1 MVRIILIFPGELNR
15 GSGNNGAKRPKA
27 AMKFRHLEYFVAAA
41 EELNFT
47 HAADRLHVS
56 QPPFSKQIH
65 DLEGELGINLFER
78 RRKGV
83 ALTPAGKSFLV
94 DARRILEDCE
104 ASIKKAQRISRGEIG
119 ELAIGYMSAL
129 THDFLGKALEVWRLT
144 APGIIVDCIEMDS
157 VSQERALL
165 EGRISV
171 GILVPSDRP
180 VLELLHVR
188 FLIKYPVR
196 LALPKSHP
204 HAGKAE
210 IPLSLLKEEPFIGL
224 SRMYP
229 NYGDWLLKVCRRV
242 GFKPRI
248 VKEADGAA
256 SALAF
261 VAAGF
266 GVAIVSEPLEKVPA
280 KGVIFRDLA
289 HEDSAWVPVGA
300 AWKPDAV
307 SAPVVSRFVD
317 ILAQICAGGN
327 GAGRGLR

>member
-1 MVRIILIFPGELNR
+1 
-15 GSGNNGAKRPKA
+15 
-27 AMKFRHLEYFVAAA
+27 MKFRHLEYFVAAA

-65 DLEGELGINLFER
+65 DLESELGIDLFER

-83 ALTPAGKSFLV
+83 SLTPAGKAFLV

-129 THDFLGKALEVWRLT
+129 THDFLAKALEVWRQT
-144 APGIIVDCIEMDS
+144 APGIVIDCIEMDT

-171 GILVPSDRP
+171 GILVPSNRP

-188 FLIKYPVR
+188 LLIKYPVS

-204 HAGKAE
+204 HANKAH

-224 SRMYP
+224 NRMYP

-242 GFKPRI
+242 VSKPRI

-266 GVAIVSEPLEKVPA
+266 GVAAVSEPLQKIPA
-280 KGVIFRDLA
+280 KDVIFRDLIS
-289 HEDSAWVPVGA
+289 EDSAWVPVGA

-317 ILAQICAGGN
+317 ILGQICAGE
-327 GAGRGLR
+327 GREGRSVGT

>member
-1 MVRIILIFPGELNR
+1 
-15 GSGNNGAKRPKA
+15 
-27 AMKFRHLEYFVAAA
+27 MKFRHLEYFVAAA

-65 DLEGELGINLFER
+65 DLEGELGIELFDR

-83 ALTPAGKSFLV
+83 ALTSAGKAFLV
-94 DARRILEDCE
+94 DARRILEDCD
-104 ASIKKAQRISRGEIG
+104 ASIRKAQRISRGEIG

-129 THDFLGKALEVWRLT
+129 THDFLGKALEVWRQT
-144 APGIIVDCIEMDS
+144 APGIVVDCIEMDS

-188 FLIKYPVR
+188 LLIKYPVR
-196 LALPKSHP
+196 LALPKSHA
-204 HAGKAE
+204 HADKPQ

-224 SRMYP
+224 NRMYP
-229 NYGDWLLKVCRRV
+229 NYGDWLSRACHRS

-266 GVAIVSEPLEKVPA
+266 GVAVVGEPLQKIPA
-280 KGVIFRDLA
+280 KDVIFRDLA
-289 HEDSAWVPVGA
+289 PEADAWVPLGA
-300 AWKPDAV
+300 AWKPDGV
-307 SAPVVSRFVD
+307 SAPVVSQFVD
-317 ILAQICAGGN
+317 VLAQTCAGGN
-327 GAGRGLR
+327 GGSQPPGIKVKQSGPRQG

>member
-1 MVRIILIFPGELNR
+1 
-15 GSGNNGAKRPKA
+15 
-27 AMKFRHLEYFVAAA
+27 MKIRHLEYFVAAA

-56 QPPFSKQIH
+56 QPPFSKQIR
-65 DLEGELGINLFER
+65 DLEGELGIELFDR
-78 RRKGV
+78 QRKGV
-83 ALTPAGKSFLV
+83 ALTPAGKAFLV

-104 ASIKKAQRISRGEIG
+104 ASIRKAQRISRGEIG

-129 THDFLGKALEVWRLT
+129 THEFFSKALEVWRQT
-144 APGIIVDCIEMDS
+144 APGIVVDCIEMDS

-188 FLIKYPVR
+188 LLIKYPVS
-196 LALPKSHP
+196 LALPKSHAYADKP
-204 HAGKAE
+204 Q
-210 IPLSLLKEEPFIGL
+210 IPLSLLKEERFIGL
-224 SRMYP
+224 NRMYP
-229 NYGDWLLKVCRRV
+229 NYGDWLSTACRRS

-266 GVAIVSEPLEKVPA
+266 GVAVVGEPLRKIPA
-280 KGVIFRDLA
+280 KDVIFRDLA
-289 HEDSAWVPVGA
+289 TEEGAWVPVGA
-300 AWKPDAV
+300 AWKPDGVTA
-307 SAPVVSRFVD
+307 SVVSKFVD
-317 ILAQICAGGN
+317 VLAQTCAGAN
-327 GAGRGLR
+327 GGSQPPGIKVKQRGSRQG

>member
-1 MVRIILIFPGELNR
+1 
-15 GSGNNGAKRPKA
+15 
-27 AMKFRHLEYFVAAA
+27 MKFRKIEYFVAAA

-65 DLEGELGINLFER
+65 ELEGELGIDLFER
-78 RRKGV
+78 QRKGV

-94 DARRILEDCE
+94 DARRILEDCD
-104 ASIKKAQRISRGEIG
+104 ASIIKAQRISRGEIG
-119 ELAIGYMSAL
+119 ELAIGYISAL
-129 THDFLGKALEVWRLT
+129 THDFFGKALETWRLT
-144 APGIIVDCIEMDS
+144 APGIVIDCIEMDS
-157 VSQERALL
+157 VAQESALL

-180 VLELLHVR
+180 VLELLQVR
-188 FLIKYPVR
+188 ILIKHPVS

-204 HAGKAE
+204 HANMPE

-224 SRMYP
+224 NLMYP

-261 VAAGF
+261 VAAGY
-266 GVAIVSEPLEKVPA
+266 GVAVVSEPLQRIPA
-280 KGVIFRDLA
+280 KDVIFRDLA
-289 HEDSAWVPVGA
+289 PEDRAWVPVGA
-300 AWKPDAV
+300 VWKPDALT
-307 SAPVVSRFVD
+307 APVASQFIDV
-317 ILAQICAGGN
+317 LAQTCGN
-327 GAGRGLR
+327 GNGGLGGLVTVV